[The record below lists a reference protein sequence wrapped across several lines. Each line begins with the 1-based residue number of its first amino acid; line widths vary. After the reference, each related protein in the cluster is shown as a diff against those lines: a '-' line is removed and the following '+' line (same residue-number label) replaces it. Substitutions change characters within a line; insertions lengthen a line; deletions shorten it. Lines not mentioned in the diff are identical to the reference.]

1 MGGQATGRERSVGG
15 DVGLKRGRRLAGDF
29 DRWHGGEAGRGRG
42 KSNAFKSHCSELPCR
57 GGVEDRRE
65 GWQPGRRWKSNA
77 FKSHCSELPLR
88 AGRRRRGGRGAT
100 DCFQVFDG
108 YGGGGV
114 GPELLCLAR
123 GIRQARRSEG
133 RAAAG
138 FLKCRPAA
146 ASRTGF
152 ARRWATFSFSRARRG
167 GARSPATEPRRNWS
181 C

>member
-138 FLKCRPAA
+138 FLQVPAG
-146 ASRTGF
+146 SRVSHGVRAPVGHVFVQSCET
-152 ARRWATFSFSRARRG
+152 RRRE
-167 GARSPATEPRRNWS
+167 EPGY
-181 C
+181 

>member
-1 MGGQATGRERSVGG
+1 VAEGVL
-15 DVGLKRGRRLAGDF
+15 V
-29 DRWHGGEAGRGRG
+29 
-42 KSNAFKSHCSELPCR
+42 FKSECNEYPCR
-57 GGVEDRRE
+57 GGVKDRRE

-138 FLKCRPAA
+138 FLQVPAG
-146 ASRTGF
+146 SRVSHGVRAPVGHVFVQSCET
-152 ARRWATFSFSRARRG
+152 RRRE
-167 GARSPATEPRRNWS
+167 EPGY
-181 C
+181 